1 MLPLSEPCLPRIVF
15 KVRVAGIAATIK
27 EGGEGSDDERRWN
40 LSIGTDAAVA
50 GIEATMEESGEGSD
64 DDSSLFGRS
73 LQFVRMNSNCRS
85 YLLMIVSR
93 LFLE

>member
-1 MLPLSEPCLPRIVF
+1 M
-15 KVRVAGIAATIK
+15 K

-50 GIEATMEESGEGSD
+50 GIDATMEEGGEGSTHE
-64 DDSSLFGRS
+64 SSLFGRS
-73 LQFVRMNSNCRS
+73 LHFVRVNSSCRS